1 MRVIIPSGCAYGKHH
16 RSSFHEKIKRAT
28 KPCEIIYTDVCGLME
43 VESLGKK
50 LYFLTFKDDFSK
62 FTKIYFLRHKSE
74 IIEKLKTFCLEVENQ
89 FNDKIKEI
97 HSDEGKEL
105 KNKEVKE
112 FLRSR
117 GVKHNE

>member
-1 MRVIIPSGCAYGKHH
+1 M
-16 RSSFHEKIKRAT
+16 RAT
-28 KPCEIIYTDVCGLME
+28 KPCEIIYTGVCGLIE
-43 VESLGKK
+43 VELLGKK